1 MVAEAFRKIVREV
14 VQRAVTHLLM
24 ALALLS
30 FGVLALLE
38 AL

>member
-1 MVAEAFRKIVREV
+1 MVAETFKRILKEAVHRL
-14 VQRAVTHLLM
+14 VTHLLM

-30 FGVLALLE
+30 FGVLAVLE

>member
-1 MVAEAFRKIVREV
+1 MVAETFKRILKEA
-14 VQRAVTHLLM
+14 VQRVVTHLLM

-30 FGVLALLE
+30 FGVLAVIE